1 MARPDS
7 STRPTGKPEKLCNLL
22 SEVLEEIG
30 LGAASRT
37 VKLLRIWD
45 SAVGANFAPHCRP
58 DGIRHE
64 VIYARVRDS
73 GWMQRIQ
80 LEKPR
85 ILERI
90 EAAMGEPI
98 ARDLRFRIGEL
109 DGQQGHASPGGARS
123 EAKPSEV
130 RAGGLRPPLTR

>member
-7 STRPTGKPEKLCNLL
+7 SAKPTGKPEKLGDLV
-22 SEVLEEIG
+22 SEVLEDMG
-30 LGAASRT
+30 LGAASSASR
-37 VKLLRIWD
+37 LLRIWD
-45 SAVGANFAPHCRP
+45 SALGADFAPHCRP

-85 ILERI
+85 ILDRI

-98 ARDLRFRIGEL
+98 ARDLRLRLGNV
-109 DGQQGHASPGGARS
+109 DG
-123 EAKPSEV
+123 
-130 RAGGLRPPLTR
+130 